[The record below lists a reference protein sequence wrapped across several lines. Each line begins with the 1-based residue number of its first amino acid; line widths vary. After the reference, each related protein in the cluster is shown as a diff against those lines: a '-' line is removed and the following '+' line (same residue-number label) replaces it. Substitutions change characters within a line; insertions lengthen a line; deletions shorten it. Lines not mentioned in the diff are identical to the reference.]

1 MKNPGKSIQE
11 DFVAKVHVA
20 DKAYDVDLV
29 IFDKDGTLIDFKETW
44 VQIIGSLINAMGTYI
59 PMTDVL
65 RKRVQEVLGVSVDS
79 PGIDGNGPLAMG
91 TFVECNA
98 LLTYCLYREGLRWDE
113 AQVIVRKLGDEIF
126 RSDVREKS
134 IKPAQGVL
142 TLLKR
147 LKEKGVHIAVATN
160 DNAQDALTDML
171 SIGAAQWID
180 IVVGADSVENSKPA
194 PDMVR
199 KICEYFHVGPDSALL
214 IGDTVMD
221 ALLGKNSG
229 VMLTIGVPGIVT
241 RQMLEKHM
249 DVVVDSLDEIT

>member
-1 MKNPGKSIQE
+1 M
-11 DFVAKVHVA
+11 
-20 DKAYDVDLV
+20 
-29 IFDKDGTLIDFKETW
+29 
-44 VQIIGSLINAMGTYI
+44 
-59 PMTDVL
+59 
-65 RKRVQEVLGVSVDS
+65 
-79 PGIDGNGPLAMG
+79 
-91 TFVECNA
+91 
-98 LLTYCLYREGLRWDE
+98 
-113 AQVIVRKLGDEIF
+113 
-126 RSDVREKS
+126 
-134 IKPAQGVL
+134 
-142 TLLKR
+142 
-147 LKEKGVHIAVATN
+147 AVATN